1 MSSNIQE
8 TIQQFLQFMSERNLI
23 ALTNLF
29 SDTVDWYIPGDE
41 QKVAWLGVR
50 NNKQEVAEFF
60 ELLWKNTEPVSAK
73 IDHIFTDDENAV
85 ITGEFV
91 TKMLETSKIV
101 ESLFCIQM
109 CIQNNK
115 IIRYRLLED
124 SLAVSKAL
132 DK

>member
-1 MSSNIQE
+1 MNNNSQE
-8 TIQQFLQFMSERNLI
+8 TVQQFLQFMSERNSTE
-23 ALTNLF
+23 LTNLF

-41 QKVAWLGVR
+41 QKAPWMGVR
-50 NNKQEVAEFF
+50 NNKQEVSDFF
-60 ELLWKNTEPVSAK
+60 ELLWKNTKPVSVK

-85 ITGEFV
+85 ITGEFI
-91 TKMLETSKIV
+91 TKMLETGKIV

-109 CIQNNK
+109 RIQNHK
-115 IIRYRLLED
+115 ITRYRLLED

>member
-1 MSSNIQE
+1 MNSNIQE
-8 TIQQFLQFMSERNLI
+8 TTQQFLQFMSERNLTE
-23 ALTNLF
+23 LTNLF

-41 QKVAWLGVR
+41 QKAPWLGVR

-91 TKMLETSKIV
+91 TKMLETGKIV

-109 CIQNNK
+109 RIQNNK
-115 IIRYRLLED
+115 ITRYRLLED

-132 DK
+132 EK

>member
-1 MSSNIQE
+1 MKSNNQE
-8 TIQQFLQFMSERNLI
+8 TIQQFLQLMSERNLTE
-23 ALTNLF
+23 LTNLF

-41 QKVAWLGVR
+41 QKAPWLGVR

-60 ELLWKNTEPVSAK
+60 ELLWKYTEPVSAK

-85 ITGEFV
+85 ITGEFI
-91 TKMLETSKIV
+91 TKMLETGKIV

-109 CIQNNK
+109 RIQNDK

>member
-1 MSSNIQE
+1 MNNNTQE
-8 TIQQFLQFMSERNLI
+8 TVQQFLHFLSGRNLTELI
-23 ALTNLF
+23 NLF

-41 QKVAWLGVR
+41 QKAPWLGVR
-50 NNKQEVAEFF
+50 NNKQEISGFF

-73 IDHIFTDDENAV
+73 IDHIFNDDENAV

-91 TKMLETSKIV
+91 TKMLATGHIV

-109 CIQNNK
+109 RIQNNK

-132 DK
+132 EK

>member
-1 MSSNIQE
+1 MNNNIQE
-8 TIQQFLQFMSERNLI
+8 TIQHFLQFLSERKLTE
-23 ALTNLF
+23 LTNLF

-41 QKVAWLGVR
+41 QKAAWLGVR
-50 NNKQEVAEFF
+50 NNKQEVSDFF

-73 IDHIFTDDENAV
+73 IDHIFNDDENV
-85 ITGEFV
+85 VMTGEFV
-91 TKMLETSKIV
+91 TKMLETDHIV

-109 CIQNNK
+109 RIQNDK

>member
-1 MSSNIQE
+1 MNNNIQE
-8 TIQQFLQFMSERNLI
+8 TIQHFLQFLSGRKLTE
-23 ALTNLF
+23 LTNLF

-41 QKVAWLGVR
+41 QKAAWLGVR
-50 NNKQEVAEFF
+50 NNKQEVSDFF

-73 IDHIFTDDENAV
+73 IDHIFNDDENVV
-85 ITGEFV
+85 ITGEFE
-91 TKMLETSKIV
+91 TKMLETGNVV

-109 CIQNNK
+109 RIQNDK

>member
-1 MSSNIQE
+1 MNNNIQE
-8 TIQQFLQFMSERNLI
+8 TVQEFLQFLSGRNLTE
-23 ALTNLF
+23 LTNLF

-41 QKVAWLGVR
+41 QKAPWLGVR
-50 NNKQEVAEFF
+50 NNKQEVSDFF

-73 IDHIFTDDENAV
+73 IDHIFTDNENAV
-85 ITGEFV
+85 ITGEFA
-91 TKMLETSKIV
+91 TKMLETGNIA

-109 CIQNNK
+109 RIQNNK

-132 DK
+132 EK

>member
-1 MSSNIQE
+1 MSNNIQE
-8 TIQQFLQFMSERNLI
+8 NIQQFLQFLSERNLTELI
-23 ALTNLF
+23 NLF

-41 QKVAWLGVR
+41 QKAPWLGKR
-50 NNKQEVAEFF
+50 KNKQEISDFF

-73 IDHIFTDDENAV
+73 IDHIFNDDENVV
-85 ITGEFV
+85 ITGEFA
-91 TKMLETSKIV
+91 TKMLVTGNIV

-109 CIQNNK
+109 RIHNDK

-132 DK
+132 DR

>member
-1 MSSNIQE
+1 MNSNIQE
-8 TIQQFLQFMSERNLI
+8 TIQQFLLFLSERNLTE
-23 ALTNLF
+23 LTGLF

-41 QKVAWLGVR
+41 QKAPWLGVR
-50 NNKQEVAEFF
+50 NNKQEISSFF
-60 ELLWKNTEPVSAK
+60 ELLWKNTEPVSAR
-73 IDHIFTDDENAV
+73 IDHIFNDDENAV

-91 TKMLETSKIV
+91 TKMLETGNIA

-109 CIQNNK
+109 RIQNDK

-132 DK
+132 NK

>member
-1 MSSNIQE
+1 MSNNIQE
-8 TIQQFLQFMSERNLI
+8 SIQQFLQFLSERNLTELI
-23 ALTNLF
+23 NLF

-41 QKVAWLGVR
+41 QKAPWLGER
-50 NNKQEVAEFF
+50 KNKQEISDFF

-73 IDHIFTDDENAV
+73 IDHIFNDAENVV
-85 ITGEFV
+85 ITGEFA
-91 TKMLETSKIV
+91 TKMLVTGNIV

-109 CIQNNK
+109 RIHNDK

-132 DK
+132 DR

>member
-1 MSSNIQE
+1 MSNNIQE
-8 TIQQFLQFMSERNLI
+8 NIQQFLQFLSERNLTELI
-23 ALTNLF
+23 NLF

-41 QKVAWLGVR
+41 QKAPWLGER
-50 NNKQEVAEFF
+50 KNKQEISDFF

-73 IDHIFTDDENAV
+73 IDHIFNDDENVV
-85 ITGEFV
+85 ITGEFA
-91 TKMLETSKIV
+91 TKMLVTGNIV

-109 CIQNNK
+109 RIHNDK

-132 DK
+132 DR

>member
-1 MSSNIQE
+1 MNNNIQE
-8 TIQQFLQFMSERNLI
+8 TVQEFLQYLSGRTLTE
-23 ALTNLF
+23 LTNLF

-41 QKVAWLGVR
+41 QKAPWLGVR
-50 NNKQEVAEFF
+50 NNKQEVSDFF

-73 IDHIFTDDENAV
+73 IDHIFTDNENAV
-85 ITGEFV
+85 ITGEFA
-91 TKMLETSKIV
+91 TKMLETGNIA

-109 CIQNNK
+109 LIQNNK

-132 DK
+132 EK